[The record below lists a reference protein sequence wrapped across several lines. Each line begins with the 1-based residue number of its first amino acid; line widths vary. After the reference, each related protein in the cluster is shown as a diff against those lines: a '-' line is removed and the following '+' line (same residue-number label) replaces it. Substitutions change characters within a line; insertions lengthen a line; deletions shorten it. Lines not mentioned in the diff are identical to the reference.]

1 MTTADW
7 TPTLGGTSSSS
18 ISASG
23 DTSTSADT
31 SIPGDADPGAADR
44 VHLREAIELGRR
56 GMHGREGGPFGAVL
70 VRPGADGGH
79 DKVVARGWNRVT
91 SAADPTAHA
100 EMVALRRAGK
110 VIGAFEFPGLV
121 MYASGEPCPMCW
133 AACRWARLE
142 RIVYAN
148 GRAQAAEIGFDDQ
161 FLYDELAAGPD
172 AQAVPVEQVAMPEGR
187 DLYAEWVADDS
198 YTRY

>member
-1 MTTADW
+1 MTTADS
-7 TPTLGGTSSSS
+7 TP
-18 ISASG
+18 G
-23 DTSTSADT
+23 DTSVPDDT
-31 SIPGDADPGAADR
+31 LPRDGVATPDDTAPDAADR
-44 VHLREAIELGRR
+44 VHLREAIELGRH
-56 GMHGREGGPFGAVL
+56 GMRGREGGPFGAVL
-70 VRPGADGGH
+70 VRPRGDGGH
-79 DKVVARGWNRVT
+79 GKVVARGWNRVT

-110 VIGAFEFPGLV
+110 VVGAFEFPGLV

-187 DLYAEWVADDS
+187 DLYAEWAADDS
-198 YTRY
+198 YMRY